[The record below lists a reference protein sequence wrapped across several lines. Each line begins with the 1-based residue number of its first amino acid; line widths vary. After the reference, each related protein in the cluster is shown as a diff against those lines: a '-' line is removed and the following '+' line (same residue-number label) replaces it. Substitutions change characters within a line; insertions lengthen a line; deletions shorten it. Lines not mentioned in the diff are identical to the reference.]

1 MRQGCQLLMAAR
13 QRARWR
19 IWRHRWLL
27 LTLPIALSGC
37 AAAALNLGMEALQ
50 FGVSGT
56 SVLASSVQ
64 KDKPTDPNDDFGV
77 SNQTETRSERKQHEQ
92 QCNELLLTAP
102 PIIQLRGEPNG
113 ATSWRQLHLGGSP
126 DKAEWV
132 VTLGGWHS
140 VGNLEQLDFSPPLP
154 NTFEVGQ
161 PTFMPYAPAEP
172 SNSVEDDRLRALTTD
187 FGTPVGNFNWGGR
200 IYDYL
205 LVEQLPCFPVPS

>member
-1 MRQGCQLLMAAR
+1 
-13 QRARWR
+13 
-19 IWRHRWLL
+19 
-27 LTLPIALSGC
+27 
-37 AAAALNLGMEALQ
+37 MEALQ
-50 FGVSGT
+50 LGVSGT
-56 SVLASSVQ
+56 SVLASAAS
-64 KDKPTDPNDDFGV
+64 KDKPSDPNDDFGV
-77 SNQTETRSERKQHEQ
+77 SSQTETRSERKQHEQ

-113 ATSWRQLHLGGSP
+113 STSWRQLQLGGSP
-126 DKAEWV
+126 DKAQWV
-132 VTLGGWHS
+132 VILGGWHS

-172 SNSVEDDRLRALTTD
+172 ANSVEEDRLRALTTD
-187 FGTPVGNFNWGGR
+187 FGTPAGNFNWSGR